1 MTKLWTS
8 AMVGGALALVGATGL
23 VQAQRAPAQ
32 AKHEHWCL
40 RGHSSTDCSYNTLAQ
55 CKAARGAGGY
65 GTCSRARRPH
75 AATPGAV
82 NGF

>member
-1 MTKLWTS
+1 MTKLVS
-8 AMVGGALALVGATGL
+8 AVVGAALALVGATEL
-23 VQAQRAPAQ
+23 AQAAQ

-40 RGHSSTDCSYNTLAQ
+40 RGQSSTDCSYNTLAQ

-75 AATPGAV
+75 PATPGAV

>member
-1 MTKLWTS
+1 MRAVIGLTLTFVAALLLS
-8 AMVGGALALVGATGL
+8 APQAQARWCFRGTESGATI
-23 VQAQRAPAQ
+23 
-32 AKHEHWCL
+32 
-40 RGHSSTDCSYNTLAQ
+40 CSFNTLAQ